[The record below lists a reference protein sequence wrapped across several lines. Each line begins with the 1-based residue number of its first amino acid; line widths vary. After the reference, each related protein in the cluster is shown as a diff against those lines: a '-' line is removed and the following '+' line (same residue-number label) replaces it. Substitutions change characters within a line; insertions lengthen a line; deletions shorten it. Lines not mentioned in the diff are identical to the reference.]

1 MPLGLLDVRARIGDT
16 TIVLS
21 LSLLGPLQI
30 ARDGKPLA
38 VRLTAKAQALLAYLA
53 VEADMPHPR
62 DFLAGLLWPD
72 HPQAAAR
79 NSLRQALHQL
89 RRALGKAAPPFLL
102 VTRQAVQ
109 FNSASDHSLDVAEF
123 SALIREC
130 DGHVHR
136 RRETC
141 GVCVERLQ
149 RAVTLY
155 RGDLLT
161 GFFLKDSAA
170 FEEWALVTRE
180 QLARQALA
188 ALHSLAEYHALRR
201 DYQRMEYVAR
211 RQIEIDPFQEGA
223 HRQVMRALAWS
234 GQRNAALAHYGALC
248 QMLAQDLDTPPDAE
262 TATMRA
268 QIESD
273 SLQPPTPPPLHN
285 WPTYLTPFFGR
296 ERELAQISKYL
307 QAADVYLLTII
318 GPGGIGKTRLVLRA
332 AEQEAFAFRD
342 GACFVPLDDVSV
354 PELAISAIASALHVS
369 FSESADPK
377 HQLLNY
383 LRNKDL
389 LLVLDG
395 LEHLVEESDLVSDL
409 LSACPTLKVLAA
421 SREGLNL
428 KQEWRLYLQGLS
440 SPDSGALADLE
451 TCSAVQLFLQ
461 RARQVRPE
469 FALSESD
476 RSAVA
481 CICELVDGMPLA
493 LELAAG
499 WVKVLS
505 CAQIAHEIER
515 GADFLV
521 TSMRDVPDR
530 HRSVRAVFEH
540 SWRLLSEEEQSA
552 LRQLAVF
559 CSGFCLDAAEAVVSL
574 LGTPGSGQLPVE
586 SEASSSTLLHPLR
599 TLLSSLVDKSLLQV
613 MPSGRYEQHSLVR
626 QYAEERLTESPGED
640 EQSRERHGRYYVSRV
655 LQWGQQLKSAQ
666 QAQALAE
673 MGQEMGNVRAAWRWA
688 VSGRRWAEIGRCLT
702 GLIIFYRSHSW
713 WLEGEAVLGQAV
725 ATLSEAGPDAIAGDP
740 VKAIVLGTALVDQG
754 VCCVQLSRLEQA
766 EGLLKKSLP
775 LLDPAATGSVVL
787 AMALG
792 WLGTAE
798 IAQGKHELGGEHLQ
812 QGLVVA
818 QESGDRW
825 CIAML
830 RLLSGHYAR
839 MRDLAEAA
847 EHYRAS
853 LSIFRDLGDRR
864 LMATPH
870 FYLGEMMRLS
880 GDLAGAEPHLEESL
894 AFAREV
900 GAPQLT
906 GWSLA
911 ALGSVA
917 CGLGDYSEAQRRFQE
932 SLALAGEIGDVWT
945 VIANCLGLGAVASAL
960 HDDAAAKEHLI
971 EALRM
976 AAEARAWRHLV
987 RGLIGWAGLLAGQG
1001 QAEQECA
1008 VGLLGQVLSHPQSL
1022 QEHRIQAERLLD
1034 ELRTILPPDVFDEAL
1049 ERGRVGTLE
1058 STVKEILG
1066 IQWLP

>member
-1 MPLGLLDVRARIGDT
+1 MVH
-16 TIVLS
+16 LS
-21 LSLLGPLQI
+21 ISLLGSFQVVLNGEPVTKFKS
-30 ARDGKPLA
+30 DK
-38 VRLTAKAQALLAYLA
+38 VRALLGYLA
-53 VEADMPHPR
+53 VEADVPHPR

-89 RRALGKAAPPFLL
+89 RRALGEDALSFLL
-102 VTRQAVQ
+102 ITRQTVQ

-123 SALIREC
+123 NALIREC
-130 DGHVHR
+130 DGHAHR

-141 GVCVERLQ
+141 GACVERLQ

-180 QLARQALA
+180 QLARQALL
-188 ALHSLAEYHALRR
+188 ALHSLAEYHALRGN
-201 DYQRMEYVAR
+201 YQLMERFAR
-211 RQIEIDPFQEGA
+211 RQIEIDPFREDA
-223 HRQVMRALAWS
+223 HRQVMRALAWR
-234 GQRNAALAHYGALC
+234 GQRNAALAHYEALC
-248 QMLAQDLDTPPDAE
+248 QMLAQELDTPSDTE
-262 TATMRA
+262 TTNLRA

-273 SLQPPTPPPLHN
+273 SLRPPTPPHLRN

-296 ERELAQISKYL
+296 EGELAQISEYL
-307 QAADVYLLTII
+307 QAADVHLLTII
-318 GPGGIGKTRLVLRA
+318 GPGGIGKTRLVLQA

-342 GACFVPLDDVSV
+342 GACFVPLADVSAL
-354 PELAISAIASALHVS
+354 EHAISAIASALHVS
-369 FSESADPK
+369 FSESVDPK
-377 HQLLNY
+377 QQLLNY
-383 LRNKDL
+383 LRSRDL
-389 LLVLDG
+389 LLVLDS
-395 LEHLVEESDLVSDL
+395 LERLVEESELVSEL
-409 LSACPTLKVLAA
+409 LSACPTLKVMAA

-440 SPDSGALADLE
+440 SPDSGALANLE

-469 FALSESD
+469 FTLSETD
-476 RSAVA
+476 RPAVA
-481 CICELVDGMPLA
+481 YICQLVDGMPLA

-499 WVKVLS
+499 WVKVLP
-505 CAQIAHEIER
+505 CAQIANEIER
-515 GADFLV
+515 GVDFLV
-521 TSMRDVPDR
+521 TSMRDVPER
-530 HRSVRAVFEH
+530 HRSMRAVFER
-540 SWRLLSEEEQSA
+540 SWRLLSGGEQSV

-559 CSGFCLDAAEAVVSL
+559 RGGFRLDAAEAVVSL
-574 LGTPGSGQLPVE
+574 LGASSSGQPPVE
-586 SEASSSTLLHPLR
+586 SEASSSTLLHPLH

-613 MPSGRYEQHSLVR
+613 TPSGRYEQHSLVR
-626 QYAEERLTESPGED
+626 QYAEERLAESPGEN
-640 EQSRERHGRYYVSRV
+640 EQAQERHGRYYALR
-655 LQWGQQLKSAQ
+655 LLEWGERLKSAK

-673 MGQEMGNVRAAWRWA
+673 MDEEVENVRTAWRWVIA
-688 VSGRRWAEIGRCLT
+688 GRRWIKIGQSLT
-702 GLIIFYRSHSW
+702 GMILFYRAHGW
-713 WLEGEAVLGQAV
+713 WLEGEAAMGWAV
-725 ATLSEAGPDAIAGDP
+725 AVLSEVGLDTIIGDP
-740 VKAIVLGTALVDQG
+740 LKALVLGTVLMDQG

-766 EGLLKKSLP
+766 EGLLEKSLS
-775 LLDPAATGSVVL
+775 LLDSAAAGSSIL
-787 AMALG
+787 AMTLG

-798 IAQGKHELGGEHLQ
+798 IAQGKHELGGEYLQ
-812 QGLVVA
+812 QGLAVA

-847 EHYRAS
+847 KHYRAS
-853 LSIFRDLGDRR
+853 QSIFRNLGDRR

-880 GDLAGAEPHLEESL
+880 GDLVGARPHLEESL

-900 GAPQLT
+900 DAPQLA

-917 CGLGDYSEAQRRFQE
+917 CGLGDYSEAQHHFQE

-945 VIANCLGLGAVASAL
+945 VIANHLGLGGVASAL
-960 HDDAAAKEHLI
+960 HDDAAAKEHLL

-976 AAEARAWRHLV
+976 AIEARAWRHLV
-987 RGLIGWAGLLAGQG
+987 RGLTGWAGLLARQS
-1001 QAEQECA
+1001 QAEQERA
-1008 VGLLGQVLSHPQSL
+1008 VGLLGQILSHPQSL
-1022 QEHRIQAERLLD
+1022 QEHRIQAGCLLD
-1034 ELRTILPPDVFDEAL
+1034 ELRTTLPPDVFDEAL
-1049 ERGRVGTLE
+1049 RRGRADTLE
-1058 STVKEILG
+1058 SAVEEIAG
-1066 IQWLP
+1066 VQWLP

>member
-1 MPLGLLDVRARIGDT
+1 MAH
-16 TIVLS
+16 LS
-21 LSLLGPLQI
+21 ISLLGSFQVVLNGEPVTKFKS
-30 ARDGKPLA
+30 DK
-38 VRLTAKAQALLAYLA
+38 VRALLGYLA

-89 RRALGKAAPPFLL
+89 RRALGKDAPSFLL
-102 VTRQAVQ
+102 VTRKTVQ
-109 FNSASDHSLDVAEF
+109 FNSASNHSLDVAEF

-130 DGHVHR
+130 AGHAHR

-141 GVCVERLQ
+141 RVCVKRLQ
-149 RAVTLY
+149 RAVKLY

-180 QLARQALA
+180 QLARQALS
-188 ALHSLAEYHALRR
+188 ALHSLAEYQALRGN
-201 DYQRMEYVAR
+201 YQLMERVAR
-211 RQIEIDPFQEGA
+211 RQIEIDPFREDA
-223 HRQVMRALAWS
+223 HRQVMRALTWS
-234 GQRNAALAHYGALC
+234 GRRNAALAHYEALC
-248 QMLAQDLDTPPDAE
+248 QTLAQELDTPPDTE
-262 TATMRA
+262 TTTLRA

-273 SLQPPTPPPLHN
+273 SLQPPTPPPLRN

-296 ERELAQISKYL
+296 ERELAQISEYL
-307 QAADVYLLTII
+307 QAADVHLLTII
-318 GPGGIGKTRLVLRA
+318 GPGGIGKTRLVLQA
-332 AEQEAFAFRD
+332 AAQEAFAFRD
-342 GACFVPLDDVSV
+342 GACFVPLADVSA
-354 PELAISAIASALHVS
+354 PEHAISAIASALHVS
-369 FSESADPK
+369 FSDSADPK
-377 HQLLNY
+377 QQLLNY
-383 LRNKDL
+383 LRKRDL

-395 LEHLVEESDLVSDL
+395 LEHLVEESDLVSKL
-409 LSACPTLKVLAA
+409 LSTCPTLKVMAA

-428 KQEWRLYLQGLS
+428 KQEWRLSLQGLS
-440 SPDSGALADLE
+440 SPGPGALADLE
-451 TCSAVQLFLQ
+451 TFSAVKLFLQ

-469 FALSESD
+469 FTFSEAD
-476 RSAVA
+476 WPAVA
-481 CICELVDGMPLA
+481 RICELVDGMPLA

-499 WVKVLS
+499 WVKVLQ

-515 GADFLV
+515 SMDFLV

-530 HRSVRAVFEH
+530 HRSVRVVFEH
-540 SWRLLSEEEQSA
+540 SWSLLSEAEQSVF
-552 LRQLAVF
+552 RQLAVF
-559 CSGFCLDAAEAVVSL
+559 RGGFRLDAAEAVISL
-574 LGTPGSGQLPVE
+574 PGTAGPGRPSVE
-586 SEASSSTLLHPLR
+586 GEASSPSQPHSLHAS
-599 TLLSSLVDKSLLQV
+599 LSSLVDKSLLQV
-613 MPSGRYEQHSLVR
+613 TPSGRYEQHSLVR
-626 QYAEERLTESPGED
+626 QYAEERLVESPGED
-640 EQSRERHGRYYVSRV
+640 EQARERHGRYYVSRV

-666 QAQALAE
+666 QVQALAE
-673 MGQEMGNVRAAWRWA
+673 MGQEMGNVRAAWRWV

-725 ATLSEAGPDAIAGDP
+725 ATLSEVGPDAIAGDP

-766 EGLLKKSLP
+766 EDLLKKSLP
-775 LLDPAATGSVVL
+775 LLDPVAAGSVML

-798 IAQGKHELGGEHLQ
+798 MAQGKHELGGEHLR
-812 QGLVVA
+812 QGLAVA
-818 QESGDRW
+818 RESGGRW

-880 GDLAGAEPHLEESL
+880 GDLAGAGPHLEESF

-900 GAPQLT
+900 DAPQLA

-917 CGLGDYSEAQRRFQE
+917 CGLGDYSEAQHRFQE
-932 SLALAGEIGDVWT
+932 SLALADEIGDVWT
-945 VIANCLGLGAVASAL
+945 VIANHLGLGAVASAL
-960 HDDAAAKEHLI
+960 REDSAAQEHMLK
-971 EALRM
+971 ALRM

-987 RGLIGWAGLLAGQG
+987 HGLIGWAGLLAGQG
-1001 QAEQECA
+1001 QAEQERA
-1008 VGLLGQVLSHPQSL
+1008 VGLLGQVLSHPQSW
-1022 QEHRIQAERLLD
+1022 QEHKIQAGYLLD
-1034 ELRTILPPDVFDEAL
+1034 ELQAILPPGVFDAAL
-1049 ERGRVGTLE
+1049 ERGLADTLE
-1058 STVKEILG
+1058 SAVEEIAG